1 MERESPKKLEDAL
14 EEMGMQGVLPYLQEA
29 GVTLSLLESV
39 TEEELKEAVL
49 QLGLRILFKRKLTIW
64 REKNKITKVSA
75 RQNENET
82 NFVLHKSIRSII
94 EAKEHGKT
102 LINKGNLVEVDRIWL
117 INAIVEVAIN
127 NNLIILIIC

>member
-39 TEEELKEAVL
+39 TEEELKEAVP
-49 QLGLRILFKRKLTIW
+49 QLGLRMLFNRKLTIW
-64 REKNKITKVSA
+64 REKIA

-117 INAIVEVAIN
+117 INAIVEEAIK

>member
-14 EEMGMQGVLPYLQEA
+14 EEMGMQEA

-39 TEEELKEAVL
+39 TEEELKKAVP
-49 QLGLRILFKRKLTIW
+49 QLGLRMLFNRELTIW

-117 INAIVEVAIN
+117 INAIVEEAIN
-127 NNLIILIIC
+127 NNLIIC

>member
-49 QLGLRILFKRKLTIW
+49 QLGLRMLFKRKLTIW

-75 RQNENET
+75 GQNENET
-82 NFVLHKSIRSII
+82 TFVLHKSIRSII

-102 LINKGNLVEVDRIWL
+102 LINKRNLVQVDRIWL
-117 INAIVEVAIN
+117 ISAIVEEAIN
-127 NNLIILIIC
+127 NNLIIC